1 MREGG
6 ARSSVRLL
14 PSLVTCRLPWTT
26 RLLPELMTT
35 SPPAHSTPTET
46 PSRIERWAKLAWPVV
61 TLYSLALG
69 LIYLGGFWR
78 QFGINPLQH
87 IGLADVIKLALYPLI
102 ALALAFVAGLV
113 VGTVASGT
121 ARLITW
127 VVGVPVKL
135 IVQKLG
141 KIAFL
146 PVRALRSQL
155 AARRVRERVAAAS
168 RRAARQLARA
178 LPYAFILG
186 VVASVLAPEGYR
198 ISLASVALVLAAWTF
213 LQSRP
218 WFIESRLCV
227 RGLTA
232 IVLGLGLLVPMLTF
246 EFARNQ
252 ARDVKQGRD
261 ALGIVDHCRSSLP
274 DLDVARA
281 KPALYVGLLGNTH
294 VFFETRGGRVVAIQA
309 PLKAPLVLQPDVSP
323 RLTSL
328 YRSAPC
334 PSKRDRPRILMEG

>member
-1 MREGG
+1 M
-6 ARSSVRLL
+6 
-14 PSLVTCRLPWTT
+14 
-26 RLLPELMTT
+26 
-35 SPPAHSTPTET
+35 
-46 PSRIERWAKLAWPVV
+46 AWPAV

-69 LIYLGGFWR
+69 LIYLGGFWW

-113 VGTVASGT
+113 LGTVATGT
-121 ARLITW
+121 ARLVTW
-127 VVGVPVKL
+127 AVGLPLKL
-135 IVQKLG
+135 IVHKLG
-141 KIAFL
+141 QTTLL

-155 AARRVRERVAAAS
+155 VAWRVRERI
-168 RRAARQLARA
+168 RAARQQAVRQLARA
-178 LPYAFILG
+178 LPYAFVLG

-198 ISLASVALVLAAWTF
+198 ISLASVALALAAWTF
-213 LQSRP
+213 LQNRP
-218 WFIESRLCV
+218 WFIQSRPRV
-227 RGLTA
+227 RGLMA

-274 DLDVARA
+274 DLDVAPA
-281 KPALYVGLLGNTH
+281 KPALYVGLLGSTH

-309 PLKAPLVLQPDVSP
+309 PLKTPLVLQPDVSP
-323 RLTSL
+323 RLTSR
-328 YRSAPC
+328 YRSDPC
-334 PSKRDRPRILMEG
+334 PSKRERPRILIEG